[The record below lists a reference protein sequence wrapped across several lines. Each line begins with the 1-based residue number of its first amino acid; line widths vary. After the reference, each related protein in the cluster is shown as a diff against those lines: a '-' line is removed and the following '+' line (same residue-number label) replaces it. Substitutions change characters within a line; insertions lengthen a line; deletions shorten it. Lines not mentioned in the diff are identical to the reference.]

1 MGLIPRRKA
10 KRPPHRYG
18 AHQIAVPVSTQ
29 SVTELSASID
39 TWQQRVLGYA
49 EIIPEVMTGY
59 LFVHNTMDMV
69 VYELQRFDRMTG
81 QWVAD
86 ESPEISGIERR
97 LNMGFK
103 SGRAAA
109 LTHLVE
115 EAYVIVER
123 DLDNSLEF
131 ETLAPTEVRKKSD
144 TVEIRVLGANDR
156 VEWVPLEAHQT
167 IIRIFTPDPSDRDRA
182 SGPHKPLL
190 GLMETMAL
198 ELSRDQADAISV
210 LAGNGILAIPTEVLP
225 DDVTTLDA
233 STTPGSRAGFE
244 EAFEESMTL
253 TIADRRRGDAVVPI
267 TLYGPAEYL
276 KDIRHILPSRAEGA
290 TESGARMQMY
300 IERYARSVDLPSQVI
315 LGIGDVNHW
324 GDWKVDE
331 NTWAYHLEPRG
342 QRIADA
348 LYDGFISGIL
358 TKLGRDASQYRLVP
372 NATGA
377 IAKSDMSA
385 SATAAYRVGAITVE
399 AYIEAIGFDAN
410 DIKPDADEL
419 LLAQIAPGDAPA
431 AETTP
436 AMIGAPQRTAAASK
450 NPVIIMRQAS
460 KIANTHQQRLENLF
474 RRYIAKVAEDA
485 ARDGRK
491 AKKTDQT
498 DLQAE
503 GFAAGAVTAAD
514 AVPFLGYQPGVYFA
528 KYAEEFEAATNDE
541 LFAYLRRIATLTGQ
555 DYKTLRSVWANEF
568 VQRAQIVTAQAEI
581 LSRTVGQRSFDSAKP
596 MRISDNVI
604 RTMSSTAN
612 GGTNAGN
619 GAAGN
624 TNHPTHA
631 GQDNVMKDALTDS
644 VGSYATLYT
653 WAVGDPQR
661 PFEPHQNLDGLQWT
675 SWQEYDTLAVDD
687 ADSWLP
693 GSVYFPGDHDGC
705 QCSYDIQFV
714 PQSEV
719 PA

>member
-1 MGLIPRRKA
+1 MGLIPRRKT

-18 AHQIAVPVSTQ
+18 AHQIAIPVVSESIQ
-29 SVTELSASID
+29 ALSANLD

-69 VYELQRFDRMTG
+69 TFELQRFDRHTN
-81 QWVAD
+81 QWVND
-86 ESPEISGIERR
+86 DSPEISGIERR
-97 LNMGFK
+97 LNHGFK
-103 SGRAAA
+103 AGRAAA
-109 LTHLVE
+109 LGHLVE
-115 EAYVIVER
+115 EAYIIVDREY
-123 DLDNSLEF
+123 DNSLCF
-131 ETLAPTEVRKKSD
+131 ETLAPTEIRTKG
-144 TVEIRVLGANDR
+144 TIVEQRVLEGEKEYWVR
-156 VEWVPLEAHQT
+156 VEDDQT
-167 IIRIFTPDPSDRDRA
+167 IIRIFTPDPSDRNRA

-190 GLMETMAL
+190 GLLETMAL

-225 DDVTTLDA
+225 DDVDTVDA
-233 STTPGSRAGFE
+233 SSTPGSRAGFE

-300 IERYARSVDLPSQVI
+300 IERYSRSVDLPSQVI

-331 NTWAYHLEPRG
+331 NTWAYHLYPRG
-342 QRIADA
+342 QRIADG
-348 LYDGFISGIL
+348 LYDGLVKGIL
-358 TKLGRDASQYRLVP
+358 RNLGRDPAEYRLVP

-377 IAKSDMSA
+377 IAKSDMAA
-385 SATAAYRVGAITVE
+385 SAAIAYKVGAITVE
-399 AYIEAIGFDAN
+399 AYIEAIGFDAS

-419 LLAQIAPGDAPA
+419 LLAQISQDPAVDAELVPA
-431 AETTP
+431 TGT
-436 AMIGAPQRTAAASK
+436 MPQRTAASK
-450 NPVIIMRQAS
+450 NPVVILRQAS
-460 KIANTHQQRLENLF
+460 KIANAHQLRLENLF

-491 AKKTDQT
+491 AKNADQ
-498 DLQAE
+498 AAISSE
-503 GFAAGAVTAAD
+503 GFAAGAKTAAGEI
-514 AVPFLGYQPGVYFA
+514 PFLGYTPGVYFA
-528 KYAEEFEAATNDE
+528 KYADDFEKATNDE
-541 LFAYLRRIATLTGQ
+541 LFAFLRRIATLTGL
-555 DYKTLRSVWANEF
+555 DYKSLRSVWANEF
-568 VQRAQIVTAQAEI
+568 TQRAQIVTAQAEI
-581 LSRTVGQRSFDSAKP
+581 LSKTVGQRSFDTGKP
-596 MRISDNVI
+596 MRINDNVI

-631 GQDNVMKDALTDS
+631 GQDNVMKDALSDT
-644 VGSYATLYT
+644 VGSYATVYT
-653 WAVGDPQR
+653 WLVGDPQR
-661 PFEPHQNLDGLQWT
+661 PFEPHQNLDGAQWT

-705 QCSYDIQFV
+705 QCSYDVEFV

-719 PA
+719 Q